1 MQEKP
6 WSCGSIPGPMKD
18 VKEDGFQAMLVSV
31 LLPQERGG
39 LSSRELYPGSL
50 MANLSHTDQAVALVL
65 PG

>member
-1 MQEKP
+1 MA
-6 WSCGSIPGPMKD
+6 PMKD
-18 VKEDGFQAMLVSV
+18 LKEDSFQAMLVPV